1 MKDNILEV
9 MVNAITET
17 RAVLTEM
24 ETADERAV
32 VDSDFIMCAYG
43 NAVLALRLSLVYM
56 AENPEALAAYAA
68 DGFKSWTD
76 DMIEK
81 FDIMVVG
88 TEKTVPNPFKK

>member
-9 MVNAITET
+9 MANAMVET
-17 RAVLTEM
+17 LAVVKEM
-24 ETADERAV
+24 ETADVRNV